1 LQAPH
6 CTKQRIVKE
15 ETVNLFVTNKTNLNL
30 TGNQIAT
37 LFDSV
42 TNQILYSLNLF
53 TTVLDT
59 NIVQILGWVISN
71 RRKKISPINR
81 ELQLQLL
88 YYFIAVPDINER
100 YTILRQLKL
109 DRFYVRKLAHIF
121 INRAENYKYLYQ
133 RYLSKTA
140 TEQDLLRMSEL
151 ESECQCPR
159 LYLYSLLLNLESY
172 LEVYKGISDIII
184 SKYYK
189 FLWSLVKK
197 RVRNSN
203 RHFDEDELYQ
213 NYISAALKAF
223 DRYDPEKGALTSYI
237 QLWIKNNQQS
247 AEENPEYSIAY
258 DLPASQLQK
267 HIKKDTDIYVHTD
280 DNFSV
285 SLEYLLEAGELSE
298 ATLGVDA
305 YSPEKI
311 KEEEDKQSLL
321 LCLAKYADPIGIA
334 RLSLGI
340 QEFFDRDTLRE
351 MVLYMRENG
360 LVGKS
365 TVVA

>member
-1 LQAPH
+1 VQAPH
-6 CTKQRIVKE
+6 CTIKRAYE
-15 ETVNLFVTNKTNLNL
+15 EKAVNFFVTNKTNLNL

-59 NIVQILGWVISN
+59 NLVQMLSWVSN
-71 RRKKISPINR
+71 NKRKKISPISR
-81 ELQLQLL
+81 DTQMKLL
-88 YYFIAVPDINER
+88 YYFIATNDLNSR
-100 YTILRQLKL
+100 YEILCKLKL
-109 DRFYVRKLAHIF
+109 DRFYVRKLAGVF
-121 INRAENYKYLYQ
+121 LQKTGNYKELY
-133 RYLSKTA
+133 RKFLVGKADDFDILS
-140 TEQDLLRMSEL
+140 MSEI

-159 LYLYSLLLNLESY
+159 LYLYPLILNLECY
-172 LEVYKGISDIII
+172 LEVYKDISDIIL

-189 FLWSLVKK
+189 FLYSMVKK
-197 RVRNSN
+197 RVHSST

-213 NYISAALKAF
+213 NYISATLKAF

-237 QLWIKNNQQS
+237 ALWLKNNQQS

-258 DLPASQLQK
+258 ELPASQLQK
-267 HIKKDTDIYVHTD
+267 SVKKDTDIYVQTE

-285 SLEYLLEAGELSE
+285 SLDGLLEAGELSE
-298 ATLGVDA
+298 TTLGVDA

-311 KEEEDKQSLL
+311 REEEDKNSLL
-321 LCLAKYADPIGIA
+321 LLLAKHADPTGVA

-340 QEFFDRDTLRE
+340 QEFLDRDCLKE
-351 MVLYMRENG
+351 MALSMREAG
-360 LVGKS
+360 LVGKQL
-365 TVVA
+365 